1 MFTIE
6 LDNRNSFF
14 RIKYIENLI
23 TRFITASLSL
33 EGFSDVQNDPI
44 QALNLYY
51 QKEALEKALQR
62 DENMHLNPMVQCG
75 ELQDLIEMVSGG
87 NYSTFRTTY
96 AHVNGSNVKRS
107 EARNI
112 RHDLY
117 NMFDNYNHFY
127 PFTNEVDEVFLK
139 EAQLHIRL
147 LHIHPFEDGNGRVSR
162 IILIRNLLQQDK
174 IPCIITKECKKEYCD
189 YIENN
194 DVIGLAKFFQK
205 LSQRELQVMI
215 GLYNELNR
223 KGLIKENQMTE
234 EQEKEY
240 AIICNKEIELPKEK
254 PVLKDLIKLIYIHRD
269 GGIKS
274 NNISINKLFG
284 YKHFYD
290 NSTGDYAIYDEHSK
304 LLIIHPNR
312 DNRLFMIKSQENE
325 MTGPELIFKIDDK
338 KCHGCEFE
346 YELNHPETIEEEMKK
361 LQKKIK
367 KNI

>member
-1 MFTIE
+1 MFTVE
-6 LDNRNSFF
+6 LDNRNNFF

-33 EGFSDVQNDPI
+33 EGFSDLQNDPV

-51 QKEALEKALQR
+51 QTEALEKALLR
-62 DENMHLNPMVQCG
+62 DENEHMNPMVQCG
-75 ELQDLIEMVSGG
+75 ELQDLIEIVSGG
-87 NYSTFRTTY
+87 DYSTFRTTI
-96 AHVNGSNVKRS
+96 AIVNGSNVERS
-107 EARNI
+107 KARNI
-112 RHDLY
+112 RQDLY

-127 PFTNEVDEVFLK
+127 PFTDEVDPVFLK

-162 IILIRNLLQQDK
+162 IILIRNLLQQNK

-194 DVIGLAKFFQK
+194 DVIGLAMFFQK
-205 LSQRELQVMI
+205 LSQKELQVMI

-223 KGLIKENQMTE
+223 KGLIKENLMTE
-234 EQEKEY
+234 NQEKEY
-240 AIICNKEIELPKEK
+240 AIICNKEIKLPREK
-254 PVLKDLIKLIYIHRD
+254 AILKDLMKLVYIHRD
-269 GGIKS
+269 GGIQS
-274 NNISINKLFG
+274 EIVSINKLFG

-304 LLIIHPNR
+304 LLIIHPHG
-312 DNRLFMIKSQENE
+312 DSRLFMIKSQENE

-338 KCHGCEFE
+338 ICHGCEFE
-346 YELNHPETIEEEMKK
+346 YEINHPEVATEDDYKK
-361 LQKKIK
+361 YIK
-367 KNI
+367 K